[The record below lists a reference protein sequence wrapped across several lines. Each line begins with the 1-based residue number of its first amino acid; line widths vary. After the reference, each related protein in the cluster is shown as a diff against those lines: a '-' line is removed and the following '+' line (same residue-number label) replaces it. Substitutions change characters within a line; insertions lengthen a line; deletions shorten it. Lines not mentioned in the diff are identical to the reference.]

1 MPQLA
6 VAVAVAVASSWRS
19 LFELV
24 AHINYVDPSLMGC
37 RLRVPQ
43 RLVVIKRVEAG
54 AESQVVVQ
62 HCGAWRE
69 GLDHI
74 SSVLRLWALS
84 GCQSALISLSIIDY
98 RAKAR
103 LFADFTTIIS
113 TCLADFMDFCTGA
126 GESHARAFMNTRSNM
141 QLNTHK
147 SDIIVS
153 LCCRAS
159 KQPNRK
165 RQIKRERAATE
176 PTGVTA
182 KPQSHPQRHMP
193 WLSEGE
199 EWSS

>member
-1 MPQLA
+1 M
-6 VAVAVAVASSWRS
+6 
-19 LFELV
+19 

-113 TCLADFMDFCTGA
+113 TCLADFMDFCTG
-126 GESHARAFMNTRSNM
+126 GGRVSRARIHEYSFEYAIKHPQKRHYCFTLL
-141 QLNTHK
+141 Q
-147 SDIIVS
+147 S
-153 LCCRAS
+153 LQTA
-159 KQPNRK
+159 KQKETNK
-165 RQIKRERAATE
+165 ERERE
-176 PTGVTA
+176 RE
-182 KPQSHPQRHMP
+182 QRQNQP
-193 WLSEGE
+193 G
-199 EWSS
+199 